1 MTALEVESADRDEL
15 MKMTESQLSD
25 ALEKVEGLG
34 GENQDLRQSLE
45 QVMAERDQQA
55 VRARDVTG
63 RLGSLA
69 TSLASMMDRQ
79 EMLMQS
85 HNEKDAQLM
94 EASLACR
101 EYLTKLFEIEQDFM
115 EQVMSPQDQVPLYEE
130 QLKEMDAISADIEAI
145 TTTA

>member
-1 MTALEVESADRDEL
+1 
-15 MKMTESQLSD
+15 
-25 ALEKVEGLG
+25 
-34 GENQDLRQSLE
+34 
-45 QVMAERDQQA
+45 
-55 VRARDVTG
+55 
-63 RLGSLA
+63 
-69 TSLASMMDRQ
+69 MMDRQ

-94 EASLACR
+94 EASLARR

-130 QLKEMDAISADIEAI
+130 QLKEMEAISADIEAI